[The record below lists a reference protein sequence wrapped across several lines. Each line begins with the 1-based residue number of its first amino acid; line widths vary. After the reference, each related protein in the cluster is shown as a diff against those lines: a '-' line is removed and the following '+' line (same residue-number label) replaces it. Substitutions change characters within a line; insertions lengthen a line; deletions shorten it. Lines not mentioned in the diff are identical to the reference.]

1 MKTKILVSVGNRD
14 SDLLFGGTGFGS
26 TGFGSTGFGS
36 TGFSSTGFQPVKGRK
51 LSRLKI

>member
-26 TGFGSTGFGS
+26 TGFGSTGF
-36 TGFSSTGFQPVKGRK
+36 SSTGFQPVKGRK